1 MDMAGGGQENII
13 AQARPGAQSG
23 RWCEPVRRAQGTNSI
38 RVTSMDRG
46 QQHDDSPATLVSAR
60 EPIMNSVARW
70 VGRRLGR
77 YLTRRSRGGSVN
89 AAWPIDPGKLAACL
103 RPGDVLLVEGNTR
116 ISTAIK
122 YLTQSTW
129 SHAALFVGAQTG
141 PRGPD
146 GLPLCLVEADMEL
159 GVHTVSLA
167 HFRGLHCRIC
177 RPVGMT
183 TEEVRRVCDF
193 ALQRVGEQYDLKNVV
208 DLARYLFPTPPVPT
222 RWRRRMLALGSGDPT
237 RAICS
242 TLIAQCFESVRYPIL
257 PLIETVHLQDP
268 NHAERVREILHVRHY
283 SLYVPRDFDVSP
295 YFQIVKPTL
304 EIGFDYHALA
314 WDEATPGAAP

>member
-1 MDMAGGGQENII
+1 MK
-13 AQARPGAQSG
+13 
-23 RWCEPVRRAQGTNSI
+23 T
-38 RVTSMDRG
+38 
-46 QQHDDSPATLVSAR
+46 
-60 EPIMNSVARW
+60 VARW
-70 VGRRLGR
+70 LGRWLSR
-77 YLTRRSRGGSVN
+77 YLTRRSAGSSVN
-89 AAWPIDPGKLAACL
+89 AAWPIDSDKLAACL

-116 ISTAIK
+116 ISAVIK

-129 SHAALFVGAQTG
+129 SHAALFVGAQAG
-141 PRGPD
+141 PHGPD

-159 GVHTVSLA
+159 GVHAVGLA

-183 TEEVRRVCDF
+183 PEEVQRLCDF
-193 ALQRVGEQYDLKNVV
+193 TVQRLGQQYDLKNVW
-208 DLARYLFPTPPVPT
+208 DLARYLLPTPPVPP
-222 RWRRRMLALGSGDPT
+222 RWRRRMLAVGSGDPT

-268 NHAERVREILHVRHY
+268 EHVDHVREILHVRHY

-295 YFQIVKPTL
+295 YFQIIKPTL
-304 EIGFDYHALA
+304 AAGFDYHTLA
-314 WDEATPGAAP
+314 WGEPPNPVPDAQTPLSP